1 MEIKRSKVMGIISLA
16 SGNSCWRGLDYYKE
30 KRVVELNKINENEY
44 SSIVTGTNNYN
55 VHLDIEHPRKSSCNC
70 PLANGKRIICKHI
83 VATYFTAFPN
93 EAVSFEEEQNR
104 LQEEYEKEQEEE
116 YDKAIKYLNRMSKQE
131 LIEELIQVFDYGP
144 EWIYNDFVKRN
155 LY

>member
-1 MEIKRSKVMGIISLA
+1 MGIISLA
-16 SGNSCWRGLDYYKE
+16 SGNSCWRGLDYYKS
-30 KRVVELNKINENEY
+30 KKVTKLNKINENEY
-44 SSIVTGTNNYN
+44 SSIVKGTNNYN
-55 VHLDIEHPRKSSCNC
+55 VHLDIEHPRKSTCDC

-83 VATYFTAFPN
+83 VATYFKAFPN
-93 EAVSFEEEQNR
+93 KAVDFEEEQER

-116 YDKAIKYLNRMSKQE
+116 YDKAIECLNKMSKQE
-131 LIEELIQVFDYGP
+131 LINELIQVFDYGP